1 MTDKPTDKPPVPADE
16 APLNPERRR
25 LLGGIAL
32 AGAALTLGGCR
43 GGSGSAPAASVGAH
57 ELPAEALDALLRQH
71 IQQVV
76 VLYAENR
83 SFNNLFAHFPGL
95 AQPLKDLA
103 SPEYQQR
110 DRDGTLLTT
119 LPPIWGGLAPQAQTV
134 DHRLYQIDEQAI
146 TGLPNQPFALRTPDG
161 APLPHGLVTRD
172 LVHRF
177 YENQLQI
184 NGGRNDGFVAWGNT
198 GAMVMGHYAD
208 TAINLRL
215 WQLAR
220 QYTLCDNF
228 FMGAF
233 GGSFL
238 NHQYLVA
245 AQPPF
250 FPHADQG
257 PGKFQIAVVQGD
269 DPTGIHPTLADD
281 SPASAMQGRPKFASR
296 DVLTPDFWA
305 VNTIG
310 PAYAPAF
317 THDAHNPQLADASSP
332 TTLPPQDHLTIGDTL
347 SEAGIDWAWYA
358 GGWQLALDGH
368 GDNDSHTFPA
378 SPAFQIHHQPFNY
391 FRQFAPG
398 TPARQQ
404 HLRDAGIDETASSN
418 HFIAAIEAGKLP
430 PVSFYKPQGDLNM
443 HAGYSDV
450 EAGDRHLARIVDALQ
465 KSPQWPHMLV
475 VITVDE
481 NGGWWDHVAPPK
493 GDRWGPG
500 SRVPALIVSP
510 FAKKG
515 FVDHT
520 IYDTGSILR
529 FITRRFGLRKLPGLR
544 VRDDA
549 MIAAG
554 GPPPGDLTAA
564 LQFTAG

>member
-1 MTDKPTDKPPVPADE
+1 MTKKTSHTPPTAPDD

-25 LLGGIAL
+25 LLGGMA
-32 AGAALTLGGCR
+32 ATGAALTIGGCMPAGNHTTTPT
-43 GGSGSAPAASVGAH
+43 GGTLSAD
-57 ELPAEALDALLRQH
+57 ALDVLLRKH
-71 IQQVV
+71 IQHVV

-83 SFNNLFAHFPGL
+83 SFNNLFPDFPDL
-95 AQPLKDLA
+95 ARPLKDVPAEAYRQL
-103 SPEYQQR
+103 
-110 DRDGTLLTT
+110 DRDGTPLAT
-119 LPPIWGGLAPQAQTV
+119 LPQIWGGLVPHAQIV
-134 DHRLYQIDEQAI
+134 DRRNYHIDQNAI
-146 TGLPNQPFALRTPDG
+146 TGLPNRPFALHAPDG
-161 APLPHGLVTRD
+161 SPLPHGVVTRD

-208 TAINLRL
+208 TSVNLRL
-215 WQLAR
+215 WQIAR

-238 NHQYLVA
+238 NHQYLAA

-250 FPHADQG
+250 YPDADKR
-257 PGKFQIAVVQGD
+257 PGQFQLAVLESD
-269 DPTGIHPTLADD
+269 DPTGIRPKLADD
-281 SPASAMQGRPKFASR
+281 SPPSAMQGRSKFASP
-296 DVLTPDFWA
+296 DALTPDFWA
-305 VNTIG
+305 VNTMS

-317 THDAHNPQLADASSP
+317 THDKSNPMLADANSP
-332 TTLPPQDHLTIGDTL
+332 TTLPPQVHSTIGDALT
-347 SEAGIDWAWYA
+347 EGGIDWAWYA

-368 GDNDSHTFPA
+368 GDGDHHVFPET
-378 SPAFQIHHQPFNY
+378 PNFQIHHQPFNY
-391 FRQFAPG
+391 FRNFAPG
-398 TPARQQ
+398 TAARQQ
-404 HLRDAGIDETASSN
+404 HLRDAGIGDTAATN
-418 HFIAAIEAGKLP
+418 HFIAAIEHGTLP

-450 EAGDRHLARIVDALQ
+450 EAGDRHLARIVDVLQ
-465 KSPQWPHMLV
+465 KSPQWATTLV

-500 SRVPALIVSP
+500 TRIPAIIVSP
-510 FAKKG
+510 HAKKG
-515 FVDHT
+515 FVDHS

-529 FITRRFGLRKLPGLR
+529 FITRRFGLKKLPGLQMR
-544 VRDDA
+544 EDA
-549 MIAAG
+549 MLAAG

-564 LQFTAG
+564 LQFD

>member
-1 MTDKPTDKPPVPADE
+1 MTDIPSDRPTDDAGDTPRDPS
-16 APLNPERRR
+16 RRR
-25 LLGGIAL
+25 LLEGLGI
-32 AGAALTLGGCR
+32 AGAALAVGACQPAVRATG
-43 GGSGSAPAASVGAH
+43 AAASTLSSASHAAVS
-57 ELPAEALDALLRQH
+57 DAQLRRHVQH
-71 IQQVV
+71 IV

-83 SFNNLFAHFPGL
+83 SFNNLFADFPGL
-95 AQPLKDLA
+95 AQPLSA
-103 SPEYQQR
+103 VPVEAARQR
-110 DRDGTLLTT
+110 DRDGSVLAT
-119 LPPIWGGLAPQAQTV
+119 LPPVWGGMVPQAQV
-134 DHRLYQIDEQAI
+134 VEHRTYKMGQDAL

-161 APLPHGLVTRD
+161 EPLPHGVITRD

-184 NGGRNDGFVAWGNT
+184 NGGRNDGFVAWGDT
-198 GAMVMGHYAD
+198 GAMTMGHYAQG
-208 TAINLRL
+208 AVNLRL

-245 AQPPF
+245 AQPPRY
-250 FPHADQG
+250 PATGAERMRLRTAQ
-257 PGKFQIAVVQGD
+257 VEGD
-269 DPTGIHPTLADD
+269 DPTGTRPRLAAD
-281 SPASAMQGRPKFASR
+281 SPRSALQGRAKFAVA
-296 DVLTPDFWA
+296 DTLTPDLWV
-305 VNTIG
+305 VNTMG

-317 THDAHNPQLADASSP
+317 NPDPRDVLLADAGNLN
-332 TTLPPQDHLTIGDTL
+332 TLPPQDHLTIGDAL
-347 SEAGIDWAWYA
+347 SAANVDWAWYS
-358 GGWQLALDGH
+358 GGWQLALDGK
-368 GDNDSHTFPA
+368 GDGDTDSFPGV
-378 SPAFQIHHQPFNY
+378 PNFQAHHQPLNY

-398 TPARQQ
+398 TAARRQ
-404 HLRDAGIDETASSN
+404 HLRDGGYGETARSN
-418 HFIAAIEAGKLP
+418 RFLADIAAGTLP

-450 EAGDRHLARIVDALQ
+450 DAGDRHLATVIDALQ
-465 KSPQWPHMLV
+465 KGPQWAGMVV

-500 SRVPALIVSP
+500 TRIPALVISP

-520 IYDTGSILR
+520 IHDTGSILR
-529 FITRRFGLRKLPGLR
+529 LMTRRFGLRKLPGLALR
-544 VRDDA
+544 EQA
-549 MIAAG
+549 MLAAG
-554 GPPPGDLTAA
+554 GPAPGDLTSA
-564 LQFTAG
+564 LDLS

>member
-1 MTDKPTDKPPVPADE
+1 MTDKPTDKPPVAPDE

-32 AGAALTLGGCR
+32 AGAALTLGSCR
-43 GGSGSAPAASVGAH
+43 STGGNPPAAGGTK
-57 ELPAEALDALLRQH
+57 ELPAAVMDSMLRQH
-71 IQQVV
+71 IQHVV

-83 SFNNLFAHFPGL
+83 SFNNLFAHFHGL
-95 AQPLKDLA
+95 AQPLQDA
-103 SPEYQQR
+103 APDAYRQR
-110 DRDGTLLTT
+110 DRDGKVLDT
-119 LPPIWGGLAPQAQTV
+119 LPPIWGGLAPHPQTI
-134 DHRLYQIDEQAI
+134 DGRHYQIDEHAI
-146 TGLPNQPFALRTPDG
+146 TGLPNKPFALHTPDG
-161 APLPHGLVTRD
+161 SPLPHGVITRD
-172 LVHRF
+172 LIHSF
-177 YENQLQI
+177 YNNQLQI
-184 NGGRNDGFVAWGNT
+184 NGGKNDGFVAWGNT
-198 GAMVMGHYAD
+198 GAMLMGHYAD
-208 TAINLRL
+208 TATNLRL
-215 WQLAR
+215 WQIAS

-238 NHQYLVA
+238 NHQYLAA

-250 FPHADQG
+250 YPQADQS
-257 PGKFQIAVVQGD
+257 PAKFQIAQLEGD
-269 DPTGIHPTLADD
+269 DPTGIRPKLAED
-281 SPASAMQGRPKFASR
+281 SPTSAMQGRPKFASP
-296 DVLTPDFWA
+296 DALTPDFWA
-305 VNTIG
+305 VNTMG
-310 PAYAPAF
+310 AAYTPAF
-317 THDAHNPQLADASSP
+317 SHDKHDPQLADAGSP
-332 TTLPPQDHLTIGDTL
+332 NTLPPQTHLTIGDAL
-347 SEAGIDWAWYA
+347 SEAGVDWAWYA

-368 GDNDSHTFPA
+368 GDGDHHVFPEI
-378 SPAFQIHHQPFNY
+378 PNFQAHHQPFNY

-404 HLRDAGIDETASSN
+404 HLRDAGVGSTADSN
-418 HFIAAIEAGKLP
+418 HFLAAIEAGTLP

-443 HAGYSDV
+443 HAGYSSV
-450 EAGDRHLARIVDALQ
+450 EAGDQHLSQVIDALQ
-465 KSPQWPHMLV
+465 KSPLWPNMLV

-500 SRVPALIVSP
+500 SRIPALIVSP

-529 FITRRFGLRKLPGLR
+529 FITRRFGLKKLPGLKL
-544 VRDDA
+544 RDAA

-564 LQFTAG
+564 LQFDAS

>member
-161 APLPHGLVTRD
+161 APLPHGVVTRD

-208 TAINLRL
+208 TAVNLRL

-250 FPHADQG
+250 YPHADQG
-257 PGKFQIAVVQGD
+257 PGKFQIAVVQGE
-269 DPTGIHPTLADD
+269 DPTGIHPKLADD
-281 SPASAMQGRPKFASR
+281 SPASAMQGRSKFASP

-317 THDAHNPQLADASSP
+317 THDPKNPQLADAASP
-332 TTLPPQDHLTIGDTL
+332 TTLPPQEHLTIGDAL
-347 SEAGIDWAWYA
+347 SEASIDWAWYA
-358 GGWQLALDGH
+358 GGWQLALEGH

-404 HLRDAGIDETASSN
+404 HLRDAGIGETASTN
-418 HFIAAIEAGKLP
+418 QFIAAIEAGTLP

-450 EAGDRHLARIVDALQ
+450 EAGDRHLAGIVDALQ

-510 FAKKG
+510 FAKRG

-549 MIAAG
+549 MMAAG

-564 LQFTAG
+564 LQFGVG